1 MKEKFE
7 CNDCHEKFEREIAA
21 ENVACCSDVI
31 CPQCSSVYFFRR
43 SLAIEQ
49 ILTVWNVCFT
59 GMILLLFQLW

>member
-31 CPQCSSVYFFRR
+31 CPQCSSVNVDNVT
-43 SLAIEQ
+43 SKNELLAY
-49 ILTVWNVCFT
+49 LKSMCGFP
-59 GMILLLFQLW
+59 GGG